1 MNAFEQAMGVGSP
14 IEMLGGPAEILSG
27 YDGTDV
33 GDRANMVADIDNPAK
48 YLEGKYTIQDR
59 IDLGFSQNPAT
70 IAPGAT
76 QLFTAVCSSPFKPL
90 RFLIDSAVAAD
101 VSVMSV
107 VIGSAIYV
115 EGGPVPGAM
124 YSEVSTEGRVSWRT
138 VQTTVPIQI
147 VIRNDSAAPV
157 SCKLGLRGFRLV

>member
-1 MNAFEQAMGVGSP
+1 MGVGSP

-27 YDGTDV
+27 YDGDV

-59 IDLGFSQNPAT
+59 IDLGFAQNPT
-70 IAPGAT
+70 IIAPGAT

-90 RFLIDSAVAAD
+90 RFLIDSAVASD

-147 VIRNDSAAPV
+147 IIRNDSAAAV